1 MYFMFAN
8 LCGDLIS
15 WQKIDNPT
23 LSNEVHRRC
32 GPLRVRAL
40 QGGEDEKRDAGRLLP
55 HAEEWVR
62 RSPSKIHP

>member
-1 MYFMFAN
+1 M
-8 LCGDLIS
+8 L
-15 WQKIDNPT
+15 IDNPT

-55 HAEEWVR
+55 HAEERVR
-62 RSPSKIHP
+62 LGQSELINYLLII